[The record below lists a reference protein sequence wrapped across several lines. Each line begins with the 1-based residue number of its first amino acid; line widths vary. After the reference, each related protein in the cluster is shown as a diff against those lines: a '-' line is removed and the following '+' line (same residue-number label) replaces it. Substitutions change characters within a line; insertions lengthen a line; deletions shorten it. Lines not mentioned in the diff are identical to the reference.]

1 MATAGAA
8 ITPQVSRSARFRNA
22 AEPGERHY
30 VTHIRG
36 CARNSANSP
45 PEPHRER
52 ERGGRARQGN
62 SRAIAG
68 DGTSCINHGGEGG
81 PRGPPPPAA
90 SSPPARPPKQEKR
103 PPKTGGGRQGGRGWR
118 GGGGAGGGA
127 SAAARAGVA

>member
-8 ITPQVSRSARFRNA
+8 ITPQVSRSARFRSA

-36 CARNSANSP
+36 CGRNSANPP

-62 SRAIAG
+62 SPAIAG
-68 DGTSCINHGGEGG
+68 DGTSGISH
-81 PRGPPPPAA
+81 
-90 SSPPARPPKQEKR
+90 
-103 PPKTGGGRQGGRGWR
+103 
-118 GGGGAGGGA
+118 GGGAG
-127 SAAARAGVA
+127 ARAAPPRRPDTRHGEHYKPA